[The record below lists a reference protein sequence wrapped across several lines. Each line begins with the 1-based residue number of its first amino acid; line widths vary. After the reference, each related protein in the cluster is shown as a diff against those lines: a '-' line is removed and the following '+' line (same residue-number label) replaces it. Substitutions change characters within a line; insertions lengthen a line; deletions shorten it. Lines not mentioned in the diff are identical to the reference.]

1 LTLAVEHSVKS
12 GSMKVFVDQKPIFNK
27 ELVAAQKTRKA
38 IFFRGRKG
46 EVFEVID
53 VAPGERTI
61 RIEVQDGDEKKTG
74 QTTGSFKRGET
85 KLLEV
90 KVGSRVELEWR

>member
-1 LTLAVEHSVKS
+1 
-12 GSMKVFVDQKPIFNK
+12 
-27 ELVAAQKTRKA
+27 
-38 IFFRGRKG
+38 
-46 EVFEVID
+46 VFEVID